1 MDLRMVMKT
10 SMAKAVLD
18 HENGLQ
24 LHSRGLIELLGEADH
39 DRHLLVITMAV
50 QMDQVLLI
58 KAVAKCSS
66 SNASQAADKST
77 SPPPP

>member
-24 LHSRGLIELLGEADH
+24 LHSRGLIELQEEADH
-39 DRHLLVITMAV
+39 DLHLLVTMMV
-50 QMDQVLLI
+50 DQMDQVLLI
-58 KAVAKCSS
+58 KAVAKYSS
-66 SNASQAADKST
+66 SSASLAADKST
-77 SPPPP
+77 SPPHP